1 MTTYTTTWTTT
12 DENGDHIT
20 DDGVVIVSCDE
31 NGSLTTSTCA
41 HTSVSI
47 SDGGSSETPDS
58 VSSVSPSDVVG
69 GSSLVSTSLSSL
81 SAAQPS
87 EEVSWTSPASTTE
100 PSESFSTDYFSTSE
114 VSTTTSCNDVLC
126 VTSFTTLS
134 TTTDLDG
141 HEVTRSDVVIVTSN
155 EDNGAQTTTLSLS
168 STSVEITKTSTLC
181 SDQMCSTLTE
191 TSTLTDCTGTVCHIS
206 VEPGKTTS
214 TTILESEPA
223 QTYPATYTTTVC
235 ETDANGSVATHT
247 IVVCETT
254 DSNGVPQVSEIFESV
269 IEPVETMNPEQP
281 GASIVEDGHVSR
293 SVAGEAKSV
302 AGGIIETSADVHS
315 GMFSDYYGE
324 AALSDNMASQ
334 ESDAHTVA
342 EMSVLPENVHYS
354 EGNTNDVSSISPSE
368 MTPET
373 ESVYVSSG
381 VPPKSITTV
390 EGSGAVYRLGMT
402 CILPLAL
409 LVL

>member
-1 MTTYTTTWTTT
+1 M
-12 DENGDHIT
+12 
-20 DDGVVIVSCDE
+20 
-31 NGSLTTSTCA
+31 
-41 HTSVSI
+41 
-47 SDGGSSETPDS
+47 
-58 VSSVSPSDVVG
+58 
-69 GSSLVSTSLSSL
+69 
-81 SAAQPS
+81 
-87 EEVSWTSPASTTE
+87 
-100 PSESFSTDYFSTSE
+100 
-114 VSTTTSCNDVLC
+114 
-126 VTSFTTLS
+126 
-134 TTTDLDG
+134 
-141 HEVTRSDVVIVTSN
+141 
-155 EDNGAQTTTLSLS
+155 
-168 STSVEITKTSTLC
+168 EITKTSTLC
-181 SDQMCSTLTE
+181 SDKMCSTLTE
-191 TSTLTDCTGTVCHIS
+191 SSTLTDCTGTVCHIS
-206 VEPGKTTS
+206 VEPGKTTT

-293 SVAGEAKSV
+293 SVAGEATSV
-302 AGGIIETSADVHS
+302 AGELIETSADVHS
-315 GMFSDYYGE
+315 GVFSDYYEE